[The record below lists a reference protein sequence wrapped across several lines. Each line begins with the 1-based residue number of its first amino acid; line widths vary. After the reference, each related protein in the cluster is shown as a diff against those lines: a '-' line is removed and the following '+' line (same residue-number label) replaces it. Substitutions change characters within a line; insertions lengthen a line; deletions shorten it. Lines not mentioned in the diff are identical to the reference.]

1 MLTGIAPKFVP
12 FVALGAFA
20 GLRTAEIHRLEWQD
34 IDFHG
39 GHIIVGKH
47 KAKTGQRRII
57 PVLPA
62 LKAWLEPLAQ
72 LQGKVVPQYS
82 HDAPLLRAFRKALKP
97 WNVELVH
104 NGLRHSFASY
114 RLAIVQ
120 SAEQVSLEMGNSPRK
135 LFTDYHQLA
144 TKSQAELWFSV
155 MPASEGKVATFA
167 AS

>member
-1 MLTGIAPKFVP
+1 
-12 FVALGAFA
+12 
-20 GLRTAEIHRLEWQD
+20 
-34 IDFHG
+34 
-39 GHIIVGKH
+39 
-47 KAKTGQRRII
+47 
-57 PVLPA
+57 
-62 LKAWLEPLAQ
+62 
-72 LQGKVVPQYS
+72 
-82 HDAPLLRAFRKALKP
+82 LKP

-135 LFTDYHQLA
+135 LFTNYRQLA